1 MAGGAVARHSAA
13 NQQAEADQ
21 NAQIADLQQK
31 QSAQTASPPV
41 AQPAPAAMA
50 APPAPAAPAKDPV
63 EVLKQLGELKAAGV
77 ITQDEFDAK
86 KAELLKQI

>member
-13 NQQAEADQ
+13 NQQQEANQ
-21 NAQIADLQQK
+21 NAQIADLQQ
-31 QSAQTASPPV
+31 QQAAQTAPPPM
-41 AQPAPAAMA
+41 APPAPAPMA